1 VDLEKA
7 MTRDEMI
14 RLLVLDRLE
23 HREDFSRYLHLEK
36 VLENG
41 FRGFRN
47 LTDQELLG
55 EIRVLGLETP
65 ADNGRCEDQEEV
77 ESELNNDDIF
87 DSSLMAGHAFSL
99 RNSGEYF

>member
-1 VDLEKA
+1 

-23 HREDFSRYLHLEK
+23 HRDDFGRYLHLQR

-47 LTDQELLG
+47 LSDKELLS
-55 EIRVLGLETP
+55 EVRALGLDRG
-65 ADNGRCEDQEEV
+65 ADDGLDDDLAADSVDADEDG
-77 ESELNNDDIF
+77 IF
-87 DSSLMAGHAFSL
+87 DSSLAAGHAFLLKAGS
-99 RNSGEYF
+99 EYL